1 MNYDVAIVGIGISKF
16 GRRDDVSFP
25 ELAWESIKDALDDAS
40 LSQKD
45 IKYLIVS
52 NIGVWSSEPLPAVVI
67 SEYAGLTPIGS
78 CRVEAA
84 CASGSAGILLGYN
97 LIRSGLYDIVMI
109 VGIEKM
115 FESTTPYVVEYLGR
129 MGNYQWEFENY
140 GLTFPGYYAMY
151 MNAYMD
157 RYGATE
163 EDFCKIAVKNHYY
176 GARNPKA
183 QFRKEITCEDCMKS
197 RYIAWP
203 IKLFDCSPITD
214 GSATIILAR
223 GDIVK
228 SITDTPIWI
237 RGLGVATGTSNLS
250 RRSTYLSLESA
261 ALAAEQ
267 AYRMAGIDLDN
278 PTRHIDVADVH
289 DCFTIAEVIAY
300 EDLRFCRR
308 GEGYILAREEQTYI
322 GGKIPVNLDG
332 GLKAKGHPIGAS
344 GVAMAVEAV
353 KQLRQEAESERQ
365 APIRNGY
372 ALTHNVGGTG
382 HYAYVIIYSLDR
394 R

>member
-1 MNYDVAIVGIGISKF
+1 
-16 GRRDDVSFP
+16 
-25 ELAWESIKDALDDAS
+25 
-40 LSQKD
+40 
-45 IKYLIVS
+45 
-52 NIGVWSSEPLPAVVI
+52 
-67 SEYAGLTPIGS
+67 
-78 CRVEAA
+78 
-84 CASGSAGILLGYN
+84 
-97 LIRSGLYDIVMI
+97 
-109 VGIEKM
+109 
-115 FESTTPYVVEYLGR
+115 
-129 MGNYQWEFENY
+129 
-140 GLTFPGYYAMY
+140 
-151 MNAYMD
+151 
-157 RYGATE
+157 
-163 EDFCKIAVKNHYY
+163 
-176 GARNPKA
+176 
-183 QFRKEITCEDCMKS
+183 MKS